1 MNARIA
7 AVVAGSS
14 RRKTDIDSS
23 GDSDDFGSFGFF
35 GFRCGMQAII
45 AIPAELAE

>member
-23 GDSDDFGSFGFF
+23 GDFGSFGFF